1 METKERTVAD
11 TLAALAIHAP
21 GLAFKTIWE
30 HDDDCE
36 SDWRM
41 MREPGNC
48 FEGEDRDDWQP
59 WQSEVQVSAI
69 VAGELLTG
77 SGYFGG
83 TWEKYGDNPAESN
96 PNISG
101 YWWDKASEAL
111 DELEKVLPQDSAAEA
126 FRLRQVRVPGI
137 WDQIDRAREVLAG
150 NLG

>member
-21 GLAFKTIWE
+21 ALAFKTIWE
-30 HDDDCE
+30 HDPDCE
-36 SDWRM
+36 RDF
-41 MREPGNC
+41 RELSKPGNC
-48 FEGEDRDDWQP
+48 FEGEDRDDWEP

-77 SGYFGG
+77 SGYLGG

-96 PNISG
+96 PDISG

-111 DELEKVLPQDSAAEA
+111 DELETATEIAA
-126 FRLRQVRVPGI
+126 FRSETLA
-137 WDQIDRAREVLAG
+137 DQIDRARQILAG
-150 NLG
+150 NLD

>member
-21 GLAFKTIWE
+21 ALAFKTLWE
-30 HDDDCE
+30 HDPDCE
-36 SDWRM
+36 
-41 MREPGNC
+41 REFRELSRHPGDC
-48 FEGEDRDDWQP
+48 FFGEDRDDWQP

-77 SGYFGG
+77 SGYLGG

-96 PNISG
+96 PDISG

-111 DELEKVLPQDSAAEA
+111 DELDGQSDDPA
-126 FRLRQVRVPGI
+126 FA
-137 WDQIDRAREVLAG
+137 DQIDRARQVLAG
-150 NLG
+150 NLD